1 MADETAKVAPAAT
14 MGSTLGFVEV
24 LEIDAEAGRARIAY
38 EARMDHCHSG
48 GVVQGGFVSG
58 WIDGAMA
65 HACIARNGRGTVP
78 MTLELKI
85 SYFGPTRP
93 GRVIAE
99 AWVEKHGK
107 RLSFY
112 EGRILNEAGD
122 VLAKGTSTIMIADAA
137 RVQAAARAATGQD
150 EG

>member
-1 MADETAKVAPAAT
+1 MADEQPKVAPATT
-14 MGSTLGFVEV
+14 MGNTLGFVEV
-24 LEIDAEAGRARIAY
+24 LELDRENGRASIAY

-48 GVVQGGFVSG
+48 GVVQGGFVGG

-65 HACIARNGRGTVP
+65 HACMAKNGQGTVP

-85 SYFGPTRP
+85 SYFGPARP
-93 GRVIAE
+93 GRIIAE

-112 EGRILNEAGD
+112 EGHIKNEAGD
-122 VLAKGTSTIMIADAA
+122 VLAKGTSTIMIADAS
-137 RVQAAARAATGQD
+137 RVQAAAKAAV
-150 EG
+150 EKS